1 MIEGGGEDEER
12 EMEVEEREMEGE
24 EDVLVV
30 DKAMEVNYEE
40 EEEVRLLQGADL
52 TLKYSMYVDMML
64 GGMCLH
70 QFNFQGK

>member
-1 MIEGGGEDEER
+1 M
-12 EMEVEEREMEGE
+12 
-24 EDVLVV
+24 VV

-64 GGMCLH
+64 GDVSTPIQLSR
-70 QFNFQGK
+70 QINQNKLISN

>member
-1 MIEGGGEDEER
+1 
-12 EMEVEEREMEGE
+12 MEGE
-24 EDVLVV
+24 EDVVVV

-64 GGMCLH
+64 GDVSTPIQLSR
-70 QFNFQGK
+70 QINQNKLISN